1 MNILHWES
9 LLFKEIINALIKAL
23 GESLFVKLS
32 VHELMWGYKFTVFAE
47 VNKLAKYFN
56 ISFRAPEM
64 FGLFYNVCFLCC
76 VKDEDNLNV
85 FMLFL
90 VSFGE
95 HMLLGSF
102 HSREFTVVDSG
113 SIYLPCPSMW
123 KLGLVFFIINEG

>member
-47 VNKLAKYFN
+47 INKLAKYFN

-76 VKDEDNLNV
+76 VEDEDNLNV
-85 FMLFL
+85 FMLLL

-113 SIYLPCPSMW
+113 SIYLHYHQHVETGTSV
-123 KLGLVFFIINEG
+123 LYY